1 MKDKD
6 NNISDRIG
14 RRDGM
19 TVPEGFFEDF
29 ARRMQAELPEN
40 PDAENTRVLAPK
52 TFWERV
58 RPFVY
63 MAAMFAGIWCMLKM
77 FTLMSTSPVDLS
89 IDNNKILTEALSDD
103 NFVYDH
109 FIDEI
114 NQNEIF
120 DEMYDDS
127 IGVDDFIEVDSLI
140 LDQYR

>member
-6 NNISDRIG
+6 NNILDRIG

-19 TVPEGFFEDF
+19 MVPEGFFEDF

>member
-6 NNISDRIG
+6 NNILDRIG
-14 RRDGM
+14 RCDGM

-63 MAAMFAGIWCMLKM
+63 MAATVRRHMVYAEDVH
-77 FTLMSTSPVDLS
+77 SHEHLS
-89 IDNNKILTEALSDD
+89 RRS
-103 NFVYDH
+103 
-109 FIDEI
+109 
-114 NQNEIF
+114 F
-120 DEMYDDS
+120 D
-127 IGVDDFIEVDSLI
+127 
-140 LDQYR
+140 R

>member
-6 NNISDRIG
+6 NNILDKIG
-14 RRDGM
+14 RRDRLA
-19 TVPEGFFEDF
+19 VPEGFFEDF

-127 IGVDDFIEVDSLI
+127 IGVDDFIEVDSLV

>member
-1 MKDKD
+1 
-6 NNISDRIG
+6 
-14 RRDGM
+14 
-19 TVPEGFFEDF
+19 
-29 ARRMQAELPEN
+29 
-40 PDAENTRVLAPK
+40 
-52 TFWERV
+52 
-58 RPFVY
+58 
-63 MAAMFAGIWCMLKM
+63 
-77 FTLMSTSPVDLS
+77 MSTSPVDLS

-127 IGVDDFIEVDSLI
+127 IGVDDFIEVDSLV